1 MILAPRMTMVT
12 LGVSD
17 LVLATKFY
25 QETLGWTKTSS
36 STDTISFFSLP
47 DNAMLLSLYPI
58 DKLADDVGMHSS
70 AILPAATTTTAT
82 GAPYFRGFTLAYC
95 TKSIEEVD
103 QIFAALRSKG
113 ATIVKEP
120 EKAFWGGYS
129 GYMADPDHTLWEI
142 AHNPYLQIDDQGNLV

>member
-36 STDTISFFSLP
+36 STDNISFFSLP
-47 DNAMLLSLYPI
+47 GNAMLLSLYPT

-70 AILPAATTTTAT
+70 AILPATTTAAT
-82 GAPYFRGFTLAYC
+82 GQPYFRGFTLAYC
-95 TKSIEEVD
+95 TQSIEEVD

-129 GYMADPDHTLWEI
+129 GYMADPDHNLWEI
-142 AHNPYLQIDDQGNLV
+142 AHNPYLQMDAHGNLV